1 MVEFPITKF
10 ELNDFF
16 VMNAR
21 INDSKF
27 YLKMILKIIE
37 NFYDKNLKYKKR
49 KINLNLSK
57 LNIVTDFIYGKA
69 IYKLPTS
76 YKKLSKRCRFQYQS
90 KKLPKK
96 DIDTQWGTRI
106 KDSDLIKFPILNGFT
121 LDR

>member
-21 INDSKF
+21 INNSKF
-27 YLKMILKIIE
+27 YLKNDLKIIE
-37 NFYDKNLKYKKR
+37 NFYDKNLKYKKKK

-76 YKKLSKRCRFQYQS
+76 YKKIVKNL
-90 KKLPKK
+90 
-96 DIDTQWGTRI
+96 
-106 KDSDLIKFPILNGFT
+106 
-121 LDR
+121 